1 MKRMMSPDKL
11 RELLEQ
17 VKEGI
22 WRIDTGD
29 LEDENPY
36 ALGEIWDDMGDV
48 EMYVDKSLK
57 CVAAIQKK
65 IDQA

>member
-11 RELLEQ
+11 RELMEQ
-17 VKEGI
+17 VNVGI
-22 WRIDTGD
+22 DKLDTGD

-36 ALGEIWDDMGDV
+36 ALADIYDKIDEV
-48 EMYVDKSLK
+48 RKNTTKSLK